1 MTLNNLSDVLTARF
15 SDLSAE
21 VLSVIPNLIVAIVL
35 VILGWLVGAALSKV
49 VSQIFKVIK
58 LDKLLSAAGL
68 SDLLDRAS
76 IRLDSGKFVGEII
89 KWFTVVVFMVSALEV
104 LGLSQVNIFLQ
115 EVVISYIPNVLAA
128 VLIML
133 VAVVIAD
140 ALRKVVVASAKAADI
155 VSANFL
161 GSLTKWS
168 IWIFATLAALFQ
180 LGIGA
185 MFIQTLFTGIVVAAA
200 LAFGLS
206 FGLGGRDAAATFIEK
221 VKKEISSHK
230 N

>member
-1 MTLNNLSDVLTARF
+1 MTLNNLSDVLTSRF
-15 SDLSAE
+15 GILSDE
-21 VLSVIPNLIVAIVL
+21 VLSIVPNLIVAIVL
-35 VILGWLVGAALSKV
+35 VILGWLVGAALSKL
-49 VSQIFKVIK
+49 VSQIFKAIK
-58 LDKLLSAAGL
+58 LDKLLSTAGL
-68 SDLLDRAS
+68 EDLLNKAA
-76 IRLDSGKFVGEII
+76 IKLDSGKFVGEII
-89 KWFTVVVFMVSALEV
+89 KWFTIIVFLVSALEV

-115 EVVISYIPNVLAA
+115 EVVIAYIPNVLAA

-140 ALRKVVVASAKAADI
+140 TLRKTVIASAKAADI

-161 GSLTKWS
+161 GALTKWS
-168 IWIFATLAALFQ
+168 IWIFAVLAALFQ

-185 MFIQTLFTGIVVAAA
+185 MFIQTLFTGVVVAAA

-206 FGLGGRDAAATFIEK
+206 FGLGGRDAAASYIEK
-221 VKKEISSHK
+221 IKKEISSHK